1 VTQQT
6 TEVRIHIASERAIL
20 EARQRGRELANDVGL
35 GFAGLAIVATA
46 ISELA
51 RNILRY
57 AGEGDVVVQAVE
69 ESGRRGVMIIA
80 SDTGPGIA
88 VLDDAMRDGYSTSG
102 GLGMGLPGV
111 KRLMDDFEVCSRAGA
126 GTRVVA
132 RKWKP

>member
-1 VTQQT
+1 
-6 TEVRIHIASERAIL
+6 
-20 EARQRGRELANDVGL
+20 
-35 GFAGLAIVATA
+35 
-46 ISELA
+46 
-51 RNILRY
+51 
-57 AGEGDVVVQAVE
+57 
-69 ESGRRGVMIIA
+69 MIIA